1 MSSKEPNYYNLRL
14 GKYWLRSPIKSN
26 ALVKSNALGYELYLT
41 TDANEAMRASAPV
54 AKELISEIGCVAYL
68 IFTKPVAD
76 STVEQDFE
84 TNFKGDRHD
93 N

>member
-26 ALVKSNALGYELYLT
+26 ALGYELYLT
-41 TDANEAMRASAPV
+41 TDANKAMRASAPV

-76 STVEQDFE
+76 STVEQDCE